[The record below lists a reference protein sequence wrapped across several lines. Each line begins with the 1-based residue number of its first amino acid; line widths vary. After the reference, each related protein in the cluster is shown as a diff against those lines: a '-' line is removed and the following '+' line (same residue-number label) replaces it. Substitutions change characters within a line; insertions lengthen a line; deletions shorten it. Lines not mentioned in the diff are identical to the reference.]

1 MLRNKLLPGGLLDS
15 YVDFLYLLSLEIK
28 TISALNILN
37 FVVTNSD
44 GNAAVSFT
52 LKFKRVIWK
61 SMLNLQLAVE
71 NGTFFGSPGVLDE
84 RSCQNKDNDNCK

>member
-1 MLRNKLLPGGLLDS
+1 MKLNYKSINTD
-15 YVDFLYLLSLEIK
+15 YYLQ
-28 TISALNILN
+28 TISALNIIY
-37 FVVTNSD
+37 FVFTNSD

-71 NGTFFGSPGVLDE
+71 NGTFFESPGFLDE
-84 RSCQNKDNDNCK
+84 KSCENKDNDNCK

>member
-1 MLRNKLLPGGLLDS
+1 MLRNELLPDGLLDS
-15 YVDFLYLLSLEIK
+15 YVDFLYLLSL
-28 TISALNILN
+28 N
-37 FVVTNSD
+37 FVVTDSD

-52 LKFKRVIWK
+52 LKLKRVIWK

-71 NGTFFGSPGVLDE
+71 NGTFFGSPGFLDE